1 MSQKNCLSAL
11 AAFVGILALMIAVPG
26 VSHATASAHRAG
38 LSRDQ
43 SPGIVVAENDQSNES
58 ADADSDSDSNSKDSD
73 DETTA
78 EDKDDSDDG
87 DQTEQQ
93 SAGNAQVAPQFQNGD
108 NDASDGGGKGEAEQ
122 APTNPFPQQINPYQ
136 ANPYQ

>member
-11 AAFVGILALMIAVPG
+11 AAFVGILALMIAIPG
-26 VSHATASAHRAG
+26 VSHATASAHRSS

-43 SPGIVVAENDQSNES
+43 SPGLVVAENDQTNES
-58 ADADSDSDSNSKDSD
+58 ADSESDGDSKDSD

-78 EDKDDSDDG
+78 EDQDDTN

-108 NDASDGGGKGEAEQ
+108 NDASDAGEAGQ
-122 APTNPFPQQINPYQ
+122 AQMNPYPQQVNPYQ

>member
-11 AAFVGILALMIAVPG
+11 GALVGILALIFAVPS
-26 VSHATASAHRAG
+26 VSHATASAHRAD
-38 LSRDQ
+38 LSRDR
-43 SPGIVVAENDQSNES
+43 SPGIVLAENDQTNES
-58 ADADSDSDSNSKDSD
+58 ADSESDGDSKDSD

-78 EDKDDSDDG
+78 EDQDDTN

-93 SAGNAQVAPQFQNGD
+93 SAGNAQVNPQFQNGD
-108 NDASDGGGKGEAEQ
+108 NDANTDEADEARQ
-122 APTNPFPQQINPYQ
+122 AQMNPYPQQVNPYQ

>member
-11 AAFVGILALMIAVPG
+11 AAFFGIVALMFAVPS
-26 VSHATASAHRAG
+26 VSHATASARRSD

-58 ADADSDSDSNSKDSD
+58 ADADSDSESDSKDSD

-78 EDKDDSDDG
+78 EDKDDSNDG

-108 NDASDGGGKGEAEQ
+108 NDASDAGKAGQ
-122 APTNPFPQQINPYQ
+122 APVNPYPQQINPYQ

>member
-11 AAFVGILALMIAVPG
+11 AAFVGILALMMAVPG
-26 VSHATASAHRAG
+26 VSHATASAYRSG
-38 LSRDQ
+38 LSREQ
-43 SPGIVVAENDQSNES
+43 SPAIVIAENEEAGAS
-58 ADADSDSDSNSKDSD
+58 ADANSDDNDSKDSD

-78 EDKDDSDDG
+78 EDQDDTN

-93 SAGNAQVAPQFQNGD
+93 SAGNAQVNPQFQNGD
-108 NDASDGGGKGEAEQ
+108 NDANTDEADEARQ
-122 APTNPFPQQINPYQ
+122 APTNPYPQQVNPYQ

>member
-11 AAFVGILALMIAVPG
+11 GALVGILALMFAVPS
-26 VSHATASAHRAG
+26 VSHATASAHRAD
-38 LSRDQ
+38 LSRDR
-43 SPGIVVAENDQSNES
+43 SPGIVLAENEEAGAS
-58 ADADSDSDSNSKDSD
+58 ADADSDDSDSKDSD

-78 EDKDDSDDG
+78 EDKDDSNDS

-108 NDASDGGGKGEAEQ
+108 NDASDAGEAGQ
-122 APTNPFPQQINPYQ
+122 AQINPYPQ
-136 ANPYQ
+136 QVNPYLANPYQ

>member
-1 MSQKNCLSAL
+1 MSLKNGLSAI
-11 AAFVGILALMIAVPG
+11 ATYVAIVALMIAVPG
-26 VSHATASAHRAG
+26 VLHATGTAHR
-38 LSRDQ
+38 LISRAQ
-43 SPGIVVAENDQSNES
+43 SPGIVIAENDQAGAS

-78 EDKDDSDDG
+78 EDQDDSN

-108 NDASDGGGKGEAEQ
+108 NDSGDAGNAEQ
-122 APTNPFPQQINPYQ
+122 APMNANPQNAYPQQVNPYQ
-136 ANPYQ
+136 

>member
-11 AAFVGILALMIAVPG
+11 AAFVGILALMIAIPG
-26 VSHATASAHRAG
+26 VSHATASARRAD
-38 LSRDQ
+38 LSRDR
-43 SPGIVVAENDQSNES
+43 SPGIVLAENDQTNES
-58 ADADSDSDSNSKDSD
+58 ADSESDGDSKDSD

-78 EDKDDSDDG
+78 EDQDDTN

-93 SAGNAQVAPQFQNGD
+93 SAGNAQVNPQFQNGD
-108 NDASDGGGKGEAEQ
+108 NDANTDEADEARQ
-122 APTNPFPQQINPYQ
+122 APTNPYPQQVNPYL

>member
-11 AAFVGILALMIAVPG
+11 GALVGILALMFAVPS
-26 VSHATASAHRAG
+26 VSHATASAHRAD
-38 LSRDQ
+38 LSRDR
-43 SPGIVVAENDQSNES
+43 SPGIVLAENDQTNES
-58 ADADSDSDSNSKDSD
+58 ADSESDGDSKDSD

-78 EDKDDSDDG
+78 EDQDDTN

-93 SAGNAQVAPQFQNGD
+93 SAGNAQVNPQFQNGD
-108 NDASDGGGKGEAEQ
+108 NDANTDEADEARQ
-122 APTNPFPQQINPYQ
+122 APTNPYPQQVNPYQ

>member
-11 AAFVGILALMIAVPG
+11 AAFVGILALMMAVPG
-26 VSHATASAHRAG
+26 ISHATASAHRAD

-58 ADADSDSDSNSKDSD
+58 ADADKDSDSDSKDSD

-78 EDKDDSDDG
+78 EDKDDSNDG

-93 SAGNAQVAPQFQNGD
+93 SAGNAQVNPQFQNGD
-108 NDASDGGGKGEAEQ
+108 NDAGEAEQ
-122 APTNPFPQQINPYQ
+122 APMNPYPQQINPYR